1 MNLRW
6 LCLVPFLAACAS
18 TNSPYVGQETR
29 GIKALS
35 SDEVSGLLA
44 GKGMGLA
51 KSAELNGYPG
61 PLHVLELSRE
71 LRLTDE
77 QKSRTDTVFAAM
89 QANAKALGQAL
100 VEEERRL
107 DGLFAGKTATDEA
120 IAISLRRIG
129 ELQAQLRTAHLQAHL
144 AQARILTPEQ
154 VARYNELRGYG
165 KPGSDHVLHQ
175 H

>member
-1 MNLRW
+1 MNLRGW
-6 LCLVPFLAACAS
+6 LIVPLLAACAS
-18 TNSPYVGQETR
+18 TDSPYVGQETR

-61 PLHVLELSRE
+61 PLHVLELARE
-71 LRLTDE
+71 LKLSDE
-77 QKSRTDTVFAAM
+77 QKSRTDAVFAAM

-100 VEEERRL
+100 VDEERQL
-107 DGLFAGKTATDEA
+107 DTLFAGKTATDEA
-120 IAISLRRIG
+120 VAAALRRIG

-144 AQARILTPEQ
+144 AQARILTAEQ
-154 VARYNELRGYG
+154 VERYNELRGYG
-165 KPGSDHVLHQ
+165 KPGTDPGVHKH
-175 H
+175 